1 MDAKLKMLYE
11 KVIDKGINFTT
22 HDLNM
27 WGYNAKAIKELIEL
41 GMIKRIKR
49 GYYEFIN
56 VKDLYKYG
64 VDFWHDDKE
73 LAKNCFRR
81 CLEIDAK
88 HQLAAYNLFFSEVYA
103 GNYENAVQFLD
114 ILIEE
119 NNQKYQKDYNCYLY
133 LLSFLI
139 DLPEKYQQL
148 VDNMEVQ
155 DLLVDADDRRYNDKE
170 KMNEIRGAIFNGK
183 WSYASK
189 NLYIMKTGLSVDFV
203 LGRLLH
209 DVQNKM
215 IDTLKYLW
223 EQGEYRDFI
232 GLLELKQDRY
242 SLNRLEFIYLYLA
255 RTYVNILETR
265 VISSKKKIEDG
276 TIFDYINA
284 NDFAKALE
292 IDKKQ
297 KINPL
302 LNMLLTD
309 ICNLIKTI
317 QESEKKEVAKPDLVT
332 ILLNALLSGNM
343 PLVNEVLQ
351 RYLQDIH
358 KEEYFEFILNHI
370 RLCQLEND
378 LSFIEPMHILAKLKN
393 DTFSVD
399 LEYYNELLQ
408 YYVKKNNW
416 EAGKLVAEMLGFL
429 MKKSGDFKERVGDT
443 ENKGEE
449 LDFYLQVKYNELMR
463 DKGLVL
469 LDPMDAQERLKV
481 IEQVK
486 NLPDIMWFTI
496 GDVEPKRLVLHYVPE
511 LREYVDLKTLLKNLR
526 YKYNKK
532 KYREVIADCLLILQF
547 KKVKSYPCF
556 RIGVAYG
563 HIGEYQKA
571 NDYLLIAQE
580 LSKKDQTRAYD
591 FSHLYSIFHDFS
603 YQGRN
608 AIKTYV
614 NVELQEF
621 EEQDVDKEFM
631 TIKEAVLIDGMDA
644 KSICQHFGY
653 DRDQIGRVLILLA
666 KECYMIKNMERGDN
680 YIKEFE
686 RMAGKSR
693 SNIDLMEEVK
703 RNKKIYA
710 NQGNSLVRTKSE
722 QNGNN

>member
-1 MDAKLKMLYE
+1 
-11 KVIDKGINFTT
+11 
-22 HDLNM
+22 
-27 WGYNAKAIKELIEL
+27 
-41 GMIKRIKR
+41 
-49 GYYEFIN
+49 
-56 VKDLYKYG
+56 
-64 VDFWHDDKE
+64 
-73 LAKNCFRR
+73 
-81 CLEIDAK
+81 
-88 HQLAAYNLFFSEVYA
+88 
-103 GNYENAVQFLD
+103 
-114 ILIEE
+114 
-119 NNQKYQKDYNCYLY
+119 
-133 LLSFLI
+133 
-139 DLPEKYQQL
+139 
-148 VDNMEVQ
+148 
-155 DLLVDADDRRYNDKE
+155 
-170 KMNEIRGAIFNGK
+170 
-183 WSYASK
+183 
-189 NLYIMKTGLSVDFV
+189 
-203 LGRLLH
+203 
-209 DVQNKM
+209 
-215 IDTLKYLW
+215 
-223 EQGEYRDFI
+223 
-232 GLLELKQDRY
+232 
-242 SLNRLEFIYLYLA
+242 
-255 RTYVNILETR
+255 
-265 VISSKKKIEDG
+265 
-276 TIFDYINA
+276 
-284 NDFAKALE
+284 
-292 IDKKQ
+292 
-297 KINPL
+297 
-302 LNMLLTD
+302 
-309 ICNLIKTI
+309 
-317 QESEKKEVAKPDLVT
+317 
-332 ILLNALLSGNM
+332 
-343 PLVNEVLQ
+343 
-351 RYLQDIH
+351 
-358 KEEYFEFILNHI
+358 
-370 RLCQLEND
+370 
-378 LSFIEPMHILAKLKN
+378 
-393 DTFSVD
+393 
-399 LEYYNELLQ
+399 
-408 YYVKKNNW
+408 
-416 EAGKLVAEMLGFL
+416 
-429 MKKSGDFKERVGDT
+429 MKKSSDFKERVGDT

-469 LDPMDAQERLKV
+469 LDPMDVQERLKV

-591 FSHLYSIFHDFS
+591 FSHLYSIFHNFS

-621 EEQDVDKEFM
+621 DEQDVDNEFM

-653 DRDQIGRVLILLA
+653 DKDQIGRVLILLA
-666 KECYMIKNMERGDN
+666 RECYMIKNMERGDN

-710 NQGNSLVRTKSE
+710 NQGNSLVRMKSG